1 MARLGV
7 CKPGGQPD
15 EFYSQDPDSRMSKL
29 PVVRGPLTSILVNTL
44 HSIHIISILM
54 KNFYIFEKLY
64 GPHIRK
70 HCISVRESIRR
81 E

>member
-7 CKPGGQPD
+7 CKPGGQP
-15 EFYSQDPDSRMSKL
+15 EFYSQNPHSRMNKL
-29 PVVRGPLTSILVNTL
+29 PVVRDPLTSILANTL

-70 HCISVRESIRR
+70 HYISVRESIRR